1 MKTRKLLTLTKKKD
15 IPIKRQFLV
24 NYTLLFIILLLIG
37 VVTLIANTLYV
48 ESMYEDVDQE
58 YLLEL
63 YEDIELEGLEEAFLN
78 HEFPD
83 HAYLET
89 ISKNYTVVQQYN
101 SPNEA
106 GYQYELND
114 FLIEIDHYDTDLFIP
129 DNGEYY
135 LLLYLPVERF
145 FLDVFLFTVLFF
157 TICLLFILRWYVK
170 RTSTQIIEP
179 VEKLLNG
186 VDSITKGNYETE
198 IQFQANRELNQL
210 KENINRMAAKIGEE
224 ISLKERSELLR
235 KQLILDIS
243 HDLKTP
249 LMNIQGYAE
258 TLSQFPSL
266 SHEER
271 QQYSSIVIANSTK
284 ANRLIQDLFDLSQL
298 DMGTS
303 RISLENHN
311 LTETFRTIFSSFVDE
326 LEAKGI
332 HYDVEI
338 PDDLMTVKL
347 DVHLFERALTN
358 ILHNCIAYGGKLL
371 AVSLREDDKQAILT
385 IEDKGI
391 GIPKDYHE
399 KVFEPFIRVDE
410 SRSTY
415 TGGTGLGL
423 AIAQKIIAQ
432 HHGIIQID
440 PDYTEGC
447 RFVIIFPL
455 SAES

>member
-1 MKTRKLLTLTKKKD
+1 MKKKEM
-15 IPIKRQFLV
+15 PIKKQFLV
-24 NYTLLFIILLLIG
+24 NYTLLFLILLVIG
-37 VVTLIANTLYV
+37 AVTLIANTIYV
-48 ESMYEDVDQE
+48 ESVYEEVDQE
-58 YLLEL
+58 FFQEL
-63 YEDIELEGLEEAFLN
+63 YEDIEREGLETSFQK
-78 HEFPD
+78 HELPEN
-83 HAYLET
+83 AYLE
-89 ISKNYTVVQQYN
+89 IVSRDYRVVKQYN

-106 GYQYELND
+106 GYQYEPNA
-114 FLIEIDHYDTDLFIP
+114 FLSEIDHYETDLIIP
-129 DNGEYY
+129 SNGEEY

-179 VEKLLNG
+179 VEKLLTG
-186 VDSITKGNYETE
+186 VDSIIKGNYETE
-198 IQFQANRELNQL
+198 IQFQANKELNQL

-243 HDLKTP
+243 HDLKIP

-271 QQYSSIVIANSTK
+271 QQYSSIIMSNSTK

-298 DMGTS
+298 DMGAS
-303 RISLENHN
+303 WVALEDQN
-311 LTETFRTIFSSFVDE
+311 LTEVIRDIFTSFVNE

-347 DVHLFERALTN
+347 EVHLFERALTN
-358 ILHNCIAYGGKLL
+358 ILQNCIAYGGKLL
-371 AVSLREDDKQAILT
+371 AVSLREDDKHAILI
-385 IEDKGI
+385 IEDKGK

-423 AIAQKIIAQ
+423 AIAKKIITQ

-447 RFVIIFPL
+447 RFVIMIPL